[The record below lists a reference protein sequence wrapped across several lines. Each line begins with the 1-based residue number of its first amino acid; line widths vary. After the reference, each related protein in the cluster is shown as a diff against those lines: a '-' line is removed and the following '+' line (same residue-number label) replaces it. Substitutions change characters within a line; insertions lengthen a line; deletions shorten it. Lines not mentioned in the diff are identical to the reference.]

1 MKLFAWDFHGTLEQ
15 GTEIGFAHLL
25 SDLAKSINYPIKVE
39 LEEVRKLYG
48 ISILDYLKH
57 YFPKLSNEEL
67 VKLREKIRTI
77 QNIKHIARFIKP
89 APYAELVLGKIKKA
103 GHKNIIVSTSS
114 QKHIGRF
121 LKVVKLHKY
130 IDEVFGIDRH
140 SLDGE
145 FNIAEEKSKA
155 IIAYAE
161 KFNIDKPRITVIGDR
176 EGDVNA
182 GLMIGAKTYQYINP
196 DFPKIKTNADYKIRD
211 LRKILKEI

>member
-15 GTEIGFAHLL
+15 GTEVGFAHLL
-25 SDLAKSINYPIKVE
+25 SDLAESIDYPIKVE

-67 VKLREKIRTI
+67 VSVRRKLKTL
-77 QNIKHIARFIKP
+77 QNSQQFSKYIKP
-89 APYAELVLGKIKKA
+89 APYAGIVLSKIKKA
-103 GHKNIIVSTSS
+103 GYQNIIVSTSA
-114 QKHIGRF
+114 QRHVVRF

-130 IDEVFGIDRH
+130 FDEVFGIDRH

-155 IIAYAE
+155 IKAYAE
-161 KFNIDKPRITVIGDR
+161 KFNIDKPHITVIGDR
-176 EGDVNA
+176 EGDINA
-182 GLMIGAKTYQYINP
+182 GIMIEAKTYQYINP

-211 LRKILKEI
+211 LRKILQEI